1 MKDRRKNYNNKI
13 KSDKV
18 DHNNIYYIINKNNLK
33 NRKGNY
39 DGYKN
44 YYAEVSSD
52 NYEEYDDYE
61 EYDSD
66 EEYDERYD
74 EDNYNEY
81 DEEND
86 DYYMY
91 KETDDYPYE
100 TRMKGKNKSYV
111 KKFFGIVF
119 SILFVYVLVFG
130 GYIAYTYLDDDEEN
144 DYFGKGNIIDNIG
157 KTMSPEKEVPEKVT
171 ILLTGVDEDYS
182 RDGTRTD
189 TIMTACFDFKNKKL
203 SLISIPRDTSVEVP
217 EDRFEVMR
225 ENFPTLKSNN
235 VKINSVYLYGGEKG
249 MEFLEKQVE
258 ELLGIKIDYYAKIN
272 FKGFTKLIDSIGG
285 IKFNVEQ
292 RCYYND
298 NEGFVVDLKPGEQIL
313 DGEKAIQLVR
323 FRSGYKRA
331 DLKRIEVQRD
341 VLKAFLTQAMEKDT
355 IMSNSKAYIDT
366 VIEYVD
372 TDITIGELSSYLSVI
387 EGFDGSNFKGYT
399 LPGEPEYRSGIS
411 YYNFNEEETK
421 KVIDEIYNNTIDVS
435 SVSDNEVKQESSKN
449 KRIIVLNGGKT
460 TGLAKKASDNLKKKG
475 FNVISYDNAKNNYK
489 STEIYVKKDG
499 QGEDLSDFYTSV
511 KIIVDNELCESK
523 NCDILI
529 ILGENEKLAGDIN
542 E

>member
-217 EDRFEVMR
+217 EDRFEVMS
-225 ENFPTLKSNN
+225 E
-235 VKINSVYLYGGEKG
+235 I
-249 MEFLEKQVE
+249 KQC
-258 ELLGIKIDYYAKIN
+258 KDK
-272 FKGFTKLIDSIGG
+272 
-285 IKFNVEQ
+285 Q
-292 RCYYND
+292 RL
-298 NEGFVVDLKPGEQIL
+298 FI
-313 DGEKAIQLVR
+313 R
-323 FRSGYKRA
+323 R
-331 DLKRIEVQRD
+331 
-341 VLKAFLTQAMEKDT
+341 
-355 IMSNSKAYIDT
+355 
-366 VIEYVD
+366 
-372 TDITIGELSSYLSVI
+372 
-387 EGFDGSNFKGYT
+387 
-399 LPGEPEYRSGIS
+399 
-411 YYNFNEEETK
+411 
-421 KVIDEIYNNTIDVS
+421 
-435 SVSDNEVKQESSKN
+435 
-449 KRIIVLNGGKT
+449 
-460 TGLAKKASDNLKKKG
+460 
-475 FNVISYDNAKNNYK
+475 
-489 STEIYVKKDG
+489 
-499 QGEDLSDFYTSV
+499 
-511 KIIVDNELCESK
+511 
-523 NCDILI
+523 
-529 ILGENEKLAGDIN
+529 
-542 E
+542 

>member
-421 KVIDEIYNNTIDVS
+421 KVIDEIYNNTTDVS